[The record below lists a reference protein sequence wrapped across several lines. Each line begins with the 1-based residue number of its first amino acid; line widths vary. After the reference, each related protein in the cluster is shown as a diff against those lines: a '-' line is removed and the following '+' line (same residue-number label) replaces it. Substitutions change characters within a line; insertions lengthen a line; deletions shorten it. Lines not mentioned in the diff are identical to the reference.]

1 MFWLT
6 CTLKRKSRKML
17 SLKIFLSGDL
27 LSPFPPPPIASLGP
41 EEITPG
47 VLRTSISFTVGGKTL
62 PWGAFLNI
70 KQNALLASG
79 CVENQN
85 SLFYSCSVVFFFISF
100 FPLFPLWLLSWE
112 ALWWQGEKS
121 LPALPKD
128 TGAPVRAEV
137 LPILVLLTKAC

>member
-70 KQNALLASG
+70 KQE
-79 CVENQN
+79 CFV
-85 SLFYSCSVVFFFISF
+85 SLWLCWKPEFTFLFLFSCIFLHF
-100 FPLFPLWLLSWE
+100 LFPSFSSLAIELGGSVMARRKVTASLTQRHWSTSQSW
-112 ALWWQGEKS
+112 S
-121 LPALPKD
+121 PAYPCSPD
-128 TGAPVRAEV
+128 
-137 LPILVLLTKAC
+137 